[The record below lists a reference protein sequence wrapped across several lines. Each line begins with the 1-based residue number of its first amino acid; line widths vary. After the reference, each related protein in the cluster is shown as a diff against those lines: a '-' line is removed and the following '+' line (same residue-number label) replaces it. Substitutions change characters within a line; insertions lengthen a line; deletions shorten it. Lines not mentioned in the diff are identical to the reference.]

1 MADKPLSERQKAM
14 LTYIED
20 FITDSGFPPT
30 IREIGEACNI
40 PSTSVVN
47 YNLNRLER
55 EGYITREDKVSR
67 GIRLVT
73 SLGGGSL
80 DQNVVVRVPL
90 LGRIMAG
97 EPMPVPDN
105 DSGVFGAD
113 ETIELTRDIVKG
125 DAELFALEVQ
135 GDSMIDAMISDG
147 DIVIMKPQPTVNNG
161 EMAAVWLEEKGETT
175 LKRFYLEGKKVR
187 LQPENSSMEPIFVDP
202 STVQIQ
208 GRVIAVVRQV
218 H

>member
-20 FITDSGFPPT
+20 FITSNGFPPT

-55 EGYITREDKVSR
+55 EGYITREGKVSR

-73 SLGGGSL
+73 SLAGGSL

-105 DSGVFGAD
+105 DGGVFGD
-113 ETIELTRDIVKG
+113 EAIELTRDIVKG
-125 DAELFALEVQ
+125 DAELFALEVE
-135 GDSMIDAMISDG
+135 GDSMIDAMINDG
-147 DIVIMKPQPTVNNG
+147 DIVIMRPQPTVNNG
-161 EMAAVWLEEKGETT
+161 EMAAVWLKDKEETT
-175 LKRFYLEGKKVR
+175 LKRFYLEGGKVR
-187 LQPENSSMEPIFVDP
+187 LQPENSTMEPIFVDP
-202 STVQIQ
+202 STVTIQ

-218 H
+218 N